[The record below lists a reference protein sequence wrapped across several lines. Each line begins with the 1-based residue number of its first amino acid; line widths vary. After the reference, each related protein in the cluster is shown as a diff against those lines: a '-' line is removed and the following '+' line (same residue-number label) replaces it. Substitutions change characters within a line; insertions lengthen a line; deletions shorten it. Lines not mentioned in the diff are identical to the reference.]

1 VNDRLALFGM
11 SEDEYL
17 EIMRKGQEAEREY
30 RREQAQLRSEALA
43 HVAAVV
49 GDRKL
54 QHIKEYIAE
63 CEMTSDFAIV
73 GEHGGSRE
81 DCTGYAFRWVYL
93 DQYSNGGYCGDD
105 FAGWVWIPLPGA
117 KFLKFHYAM

>member
-1 VNDRLALFGM
+1 MNDRLALFGIDD
-11 SEDEYL
+11 DEYQ
-17 EIMRKGQEAEREY
+17 EIMRKGREEELKY
-30 RREQAQLRSEALA
+30 HREQSRLRNEALA

-49 GDRKL
+49 GARKL
-54 QHIKEYIAE
+54 QHIKDYIAE

-73 GEHGGSRE
+73 DEHEGSRE
-81 DCTGYAFRWVYL
+81 ACTGYAFRYVYL